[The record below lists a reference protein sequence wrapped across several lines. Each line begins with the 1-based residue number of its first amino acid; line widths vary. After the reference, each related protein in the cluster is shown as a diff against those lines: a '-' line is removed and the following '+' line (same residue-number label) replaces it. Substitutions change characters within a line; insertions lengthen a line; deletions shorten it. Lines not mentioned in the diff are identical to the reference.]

1 MENKIRTRKDI
12 TMKRKIT
19 ASLLV
24 AVILIFST
32 ETRLISYAADSSVTI
47 NTTAPLIT
55 EMTKVWARFSGME
68 DEWREIFP
76 DLDSREVR
84 LNSTQEY
91 LLDYDVMLRYME
103 SVFTEKLASDML
115 HRKNSGLFCHNGHY
129 YFHGGWVTMQFRPVF
144 YEMDEPHREL
154 SAAIPQ
160 KNITVLTADDN
171 KITANVRYYLHTG
184 YTTDTPRKEYNET
197 VEFTKTVAGWRIS
210 GGSMIDSLF
219 AAFPVYSYDTDNP
232 LTGSGTVYAVMI
244 TAIAAACFLTVYS
257 KKHSALME
265 EI

>member
-1 MENKIRTRKDI
+1 MLMNDSSIASRLAKVIVLII
-12 TMKRKIT
+12 TTTLIVCTFYAPTFAVTQRNSDTVTT
-19 ASLLV
+19 AS
-24 AVILIFST
+24 
-32 ETRLISYAADSSVTI
+32 
-47 NTTAPLIT
+47 PLIT

-91 LLDYDVMLRYME
+91 LLDYDIMLRYME

-115 HRKNSGLFCHNGHY
+115 HRKNSGLFCHDGHY

-171 KITANVRYYLHTG
+171 RITAKVRYYLHTG

-197 VEFTKTVAGWRIS
+197 VEFTKTDAGWRIS

-232 LTGSGTVYAVMI
+232 LTGSGTVCAVMI

-257 KKHSALME
+257 KKHSAHRE